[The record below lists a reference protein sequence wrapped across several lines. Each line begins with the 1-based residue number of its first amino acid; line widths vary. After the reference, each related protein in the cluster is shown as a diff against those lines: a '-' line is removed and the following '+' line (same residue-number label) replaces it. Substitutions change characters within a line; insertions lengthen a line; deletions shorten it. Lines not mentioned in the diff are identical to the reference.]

1 VIEEEQEQELVPCRR
16 ARTSPSAKQRGSEL
30 GGGWENLGGGTFSR
44 WCVRG
49 EDGESDFSGRRD
61 ARPDVVEGREK

>member
-30 GGGWENLGGGTFSR
+30 GGGWESWRRYFFTV
-44 WCVRG
+44 VR
-49 EDGESDFSGRRD
+49 ERRGRR
-61 ARPDVVEGREK
+61 K